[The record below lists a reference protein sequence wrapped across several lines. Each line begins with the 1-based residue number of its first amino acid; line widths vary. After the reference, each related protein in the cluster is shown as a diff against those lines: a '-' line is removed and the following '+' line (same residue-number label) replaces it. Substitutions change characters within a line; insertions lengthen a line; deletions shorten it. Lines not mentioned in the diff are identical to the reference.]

1 MNNSNQSNSL
11 LIDDTHHN
19 LITLDDMD
27 FAPFFESLQK
37 KKNNLHSIPLKQHFS
52 RTLSESPRLL
62 FIGVPQNSF
71 FTQDEIA
78 DILDFVRNGGS
89 LFLVHRYGGD
99 LLQKTNLNDLSSHFG
114 IFFENSIVK
123 DSHCV
128 NLHNIPVI
136 SHFSDSHLTRGVH
149 KIALAGS
156 CSLRLSKE
164 ANPLCFPSNES
175 WLEIY
180 QPENFQWIPFDI
192 DEVPP
197 LAAYAIY
204 GQGRVV
210 AFSSADF
217 FSKTYL
223 VGLDFL
229 DNQKFLGILFD
240 WLLDP
245 VSEREIRDWILQEIG
260 AFSQEILQKTEVIE
274 QIRVQMQELMHRIES
289 IEARLI
295 LGEKDL
301 SFS

>member
-27 FAPFFESLQK
+27 FAPFFESLHK

-52 RTLSESPRLL
+52 RILSESHRLL
-62 FIGVPQNSF
+62 FIGVPQNSY
-71 FTQDEIA
+71 FTQDEIT

-114 IFFENSIVK
+114 IYFENSIVK
-123 DSHCV
+123 DSQCV

-156 CSLRLSKE
+156 CSLRLSKD
-164 ANPLCFPSNES
+164 ANPLCYPSKES

-180 QPENFQWIPFDI
+180 QPDNFQWITFDMK
-192 DEVPP
+192 EVSP

-217 FSKTYL
+217 FSKNYL
-223 VGLDFL
+223 IGLDFL

-260 AFSQEILQKTEVIE
+260 AFSHEILKKTEVIE
-274 QIRVQMQELMHRIES
+274 QIQKQIEDLHHRIEN
-289 IEARLI
+289 IESRI
-295 LGEKDL
+295 IIKP
-301 SFS
+301 